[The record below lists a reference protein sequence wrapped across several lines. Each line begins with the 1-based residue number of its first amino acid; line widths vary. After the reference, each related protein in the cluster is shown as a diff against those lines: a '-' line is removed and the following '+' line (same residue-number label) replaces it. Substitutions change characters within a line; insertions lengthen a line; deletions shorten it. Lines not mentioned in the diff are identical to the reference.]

1 MEDNFFVGSEWKD
14 TLWNGLEV
22 FFGIRSCLVFIV
34 TVPVRFAVTTAMA
47 ASDAS
52 GAEGRAPMQDWK
64 SFPEFLC
71 EGHWKTL
78 QSKDERQL
86 KKIEVL
92 SRHLVDM
99 GLRHP
104 SERTTTTLASVVS
117 HCSGQHNDEDAARL
131 QALLQTV
138 KSVLKAHTVRAR
150 QVAAPVFTAYLQT
163 LPASVAELPEA
174 MREHFFP
181 GGAFQTSS

>member
-1 MEDNFFVGSEWKD
+1 MS
-14 TLWNGLEV
+14 
-22 FFGIRSCLVFIV
+22 
-34 TVPVRFAVTTAMA
+34 

-52 GAEGRAPMQDWK
+52 GADGRAPMQDWK
-64 SFPEFLC
+64 GFPELLR
-71 EGHWKTL
+71 EGHWNVL
-78 QSKDERQL
+78 QSAEEHQL

-104 SERTTTTLASVVS
+104 SERTMTTLASVVS

-138 KSVLKAHTVRAR
+138 KSVLKAHTLRAR
-150 QVAAPVFTAYLQT
+150 QVAAPAFTAYLQT

-181 GGAFQTSS
+181 GGAFQPPLDLLPIYASAALWPCRSTNRQVSLARLYALYFSVIE